1 MLYVV
6 FSSFP
11 FIGESY
17 SGTGDLFASMI
28 AGGRARG
35 DALEDIMELAGKI
48 IELAIQDS
56 AKRDVPRN
64 DGVDYEQYLWML
76 AKQNSGA
83 GQGKA

>member
-1 MLYVV
+1 
-6 FSSFP
+6 
-11 FIGESY
+11 
-17 SGTGDLFASMI
+17 
-28 AGGRARG
+28 
-35 DALEDIMELAGKI
+35 MELAGKI